1 MKRLLPFLLSLC
13 VGLWFVSSPPALA
26 EPLGTP
32 SGNVILEI
40 AGAISVTN
48 QNDRAAFDQAMLD
61 ALPQRD
67 TRTTTPWYDGAHVF
81 SGPTF
86 SDLLAAVGAKGTML
100 RVTAIND
107 YSVEMPIAELTKHP
121 VILASRLDGE
131 LMSVRDKGP
140 LFVIYPFDEV
150 PELVN
155 EMSFSRSVWQV
166 RQIEVLP

>member
-1 MKRLLPFLLSLC
+1 MKRLLSFLLSLS
-13 VGLWFVSSPPALA
+13 VGLWLAASPRALA

-32 SGNVILEI
+32 SGDVILEI

-67 TRTTTPWYDGAHVF
+67 TRTTTPWYDGVHVF

-86 SDLLAAVGAKGTML
+86 SDLLAAVEAKGTML

-107 YSVEMPIAELTKHP
+107 YSVEMPIADLTKHP
-121 VILASRLDGE
+121 VILASRLDGA